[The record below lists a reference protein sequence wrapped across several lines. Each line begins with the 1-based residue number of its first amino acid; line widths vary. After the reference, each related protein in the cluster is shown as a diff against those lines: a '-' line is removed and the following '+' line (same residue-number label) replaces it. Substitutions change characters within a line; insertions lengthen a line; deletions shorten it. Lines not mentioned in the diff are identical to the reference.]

1 MGKITARIHQ
11 SAETHDRQ
19 NGRQHINLRT
29 ADVAQIDRQ
38 IFAHQQHRRQH
49 KRRGKAEQ
57 HAPMRVV
64 NNDAR
69 QRRPH
74 RGRSG
79 KHHGNHAHRCSAL
92 IGRVN
97 RQNAVKQERNEKRGR
112 HRLHHPT
119 DYQYAKSR
127 RKRANHRTGQK
138 RCLRKQHH
146 FARFKPLNHACRN
159 RRKCTH
165 DQQKTRRQPLNRG
178 LIDPEILHNR
188 RKRDIQQRVVEI
200 AEKCADKQR
209 RHNGFSRKVGIV
221 GVVFVCRCVLLRIRS
236 VHNNLKYQRNRYFSI
251 NRFDRPSET
260 LTASPDNTKI

>member
-1 MGKITARIHQ
+1 MGEITARIHQ
-11 SAETHDRQ
+11 PAETHDRQ

-64 NNDAR
+64 DDDTR

-74 RGRSG
+74 CRRGG

-92 IGRVN
+92 VGREN
-97 RQNAVKQERNEKRGR
+97 RQHAVKQERDEKRGR
-112 HRLHHPT
+112 HCLHHPPHN
-119 DYQYAKSR
+119 QNSESR
-127 RKRANHRTGQK
+127 RKRANQRPCQK

-159 RRKCTH
+159 RRKCPH
-165 DQQKTRRQPLNRG
+165 DQQKARCQPLNRG
-178 LIDPEILHNR
+178 LIDTKIFHNR

-200 AEKCADKQR
+200 AEKCAD
-209 RHNGFSRKVGIV
+209 
-221 GVVFVCRCVLLRIRS
+221 
-236 VHNNLKYQRNRYFSI
+236 
-251 NRFDRPSET
+251 E
-260 LTASPDNTKI
+260 